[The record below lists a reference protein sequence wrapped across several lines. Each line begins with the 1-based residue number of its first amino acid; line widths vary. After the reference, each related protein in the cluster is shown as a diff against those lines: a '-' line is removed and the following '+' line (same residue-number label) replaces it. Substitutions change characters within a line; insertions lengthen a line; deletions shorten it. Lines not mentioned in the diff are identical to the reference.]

1 MNTEAVALMLVVV
14 VVVAAWKLRRGAA
27 TLLKR
32 KLCSKQSPL
41 VF

>member
-1 MNTEAVALMLVVV
+1 MNTEAVALMVV

-32 KLCSKQSPL
+32 KLPIKQSPL